1 MTSNKR
7 LYYVVFSLLFLTLLT
22 RKKENKKRDTLSHGG
37 LILEARSMFTEEVMS
52 DEDYTKWIDSGGG
65 LGDLPM
71 HELGAIFFKRYGCN
85 QCHSTRRKKPTTRA
99 LVFGCSL
106 AILQASAHEILVC
119 ST

>member
-52 DEDYTKWIDSGGG
+52 DEDEGATLFPQGG
-65 LGDLPM
+65 
-71 HELGAIFFKRYGCN
+71 
-85 QCHSTRRKKPTTRA
+85 
-99 LVFGCSL
+99 
-106 AILQASAHEILVC
+106 
-119 ST
+119 